1 MLVAWGDRA
10 PLEHSLEL
18 VHRHMDMFVYIHTVV
33 SVKVIGHFGVSWAS
47 VSLVKLSN
55 YSQNFIKFTVYQKLL
70 LHLPHLA
77 CFVLALT
84 RESVIYM

>member
-18 VHRHMDMFVYIHTVV
+18 VHRHMDMFVYIHAVV

-47 VSLVKLSN
+47 VSHVKLSN
-55 YSQNFIKFTVYQKLL
+55 YSQNFNLTLNLQFTKNSCYIC
-70 LHLPHLA
+70 H
-77 CFVLALT
+77 
-84 RESVIYM
+84 I